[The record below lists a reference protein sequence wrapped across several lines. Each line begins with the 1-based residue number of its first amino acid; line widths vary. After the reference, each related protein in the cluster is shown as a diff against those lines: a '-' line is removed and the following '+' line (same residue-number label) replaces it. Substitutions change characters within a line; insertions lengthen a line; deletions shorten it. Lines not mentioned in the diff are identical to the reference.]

1 MKVVLG
7 TDEPL
12 SVGSDEPLSVGSD
25 GQVARRTPLQL
36 KAI

>member
-12 SVGSDEPLSVGSD
+12 SVRTDEPLSVGSD
-25 GQVARRTPLQL
+25 GQVARWTPLQF
-36 KAI
+36 KPI

>member
-12 SVGSDEPLSVGSD
+12 SVGTDEPLSVGSD
-25 GQVARRTPLQL
+25 GQVAHWTPLQF
-36 KAI
+36 KPI